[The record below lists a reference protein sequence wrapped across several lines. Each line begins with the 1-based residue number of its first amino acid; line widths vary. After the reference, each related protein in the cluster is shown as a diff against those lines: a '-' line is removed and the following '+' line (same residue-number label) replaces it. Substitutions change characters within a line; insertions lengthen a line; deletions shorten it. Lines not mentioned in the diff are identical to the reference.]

1 MYQNVIERVI
11 LDLSSNCTRRR
22 CPIKILV
29 SKNVATALLNE
40 KKKQTKNCILGSL
53 HLHSAAASRVEQALS
68 EVASSMSSFS
78 PRPGPQRAWL
88 LLLEIWLLLAELYL
102 ALDQPD
108 DVQQC
113 IQEATQIFPPSHHI
127 MHMVGEKEQHIVLQL

>member
-1 MYQNVIERVI
+1 MENDVVFSAAI
-11 LDLSSNCTRRR
+11 L
-22 CPIKILV
+22 LV
-29 SKNVATALLNE
+29 
-40 KKKQTKNCILGSL
+40 GSL

-68 EVASSMSSFS
+68 EVASSMSSFN

-102 ALDQPD
+102 ALEQPE

-127 MHMVGEKEQHIVLQL
+127 MHMVFIVFKLILQQLF